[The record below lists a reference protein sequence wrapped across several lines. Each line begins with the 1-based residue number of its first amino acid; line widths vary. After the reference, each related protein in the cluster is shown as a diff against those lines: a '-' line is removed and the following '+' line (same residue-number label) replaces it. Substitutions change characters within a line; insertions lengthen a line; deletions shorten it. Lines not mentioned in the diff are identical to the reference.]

1 MIDLRVCLSRN
12 LWLHVRVW
20 REAFS
25 LTTAER
31 NLNREWTAVAMKT
44 VDPAGLALWSLQGL
58 NWSKKRLL
66 EPLSSVIILG
76 PFSTAGQIDNFFF
89 CTIHWNKRNHDS
101 RYWVGNEILSISRG
115 GGGRSAI
122 WIWQVH
128 SLWLE
133 IAEFDLVW
141 VGQDGKAAFLPLNW
155 YCLGLFVKK
164 NPHNDCHLRL
174 CSYHTGWHFVMW
186 TLIHD
191 LCDST

>member
-1 MIDLRVCLSRN
+1 MVSSERYFNETSLSSRLCERYRRFWYHHCL
-12 LWLHVRVW
+12 
-20 REAFS
+20 
-25 LTTAER
+25 
-31 NLNREWTAVAMKT
+31 
-44 VDPAGLALWSLQGL
+44 LQICWFL
-58 NWSKKRLL
+58 LISPSSWQSKKRLL

-89 CTIHWNKRNHDS
+89 ALSIEI
-101 RYWVGNEILSISRG
+101 NEITIQGTGWEMKYSVFPGG

-186 TLIHD
+186 TFIHD

>member
-1 MIDLRVCLSRN
+1 MVSSERYFNETSLSSRLCERYRRFWYHHCLLQICWFLLISPSS
-12 LWLHVRVW
+12 W
-20 REAFS
+20 R
-25 LTTAER
+25 
-31 NLNREWTAVAMKT
+31 
-44 VDPAGLALWSLQGL
+44 
-58 NWSKKRLL
+58 SKKRLL